1 MKVIVADSLGMCFG
15 VRDAVELALRSPHR
29 TDLTVLGELVHNPDV
44 LERLSSAGVRTAP
57 SPEAPVE
64 TSHVMIT
71 AHGAAPSVVRRLEE
85 RGLAVAQATCPLVAH
100 AHRMLDR
107 LIAAGYFP
115 VIVGRADHVEVR
127 GLTTDL
133 SEFEV
138 IEAPSDIRRLA
149 GRPRLG
155 VVSQTTQPLDYVLGI
170 VDEIRRAFPDAE
182 VRWADTVCQPTKER
196 QLAARRLATACPVVV
211 VVGWHRWRTPKA
223 CVRNGSKAS
232 GRWASPP
239 APPPRTKPS
248 RRCGLLWRGS
258 TAEVQPARAEP
269 RRRRRGVLPD
279 EGLMGVHTSSVPQ
292 CLCGGDPR

>member
-44 LERLSSAGVRTAP
+44 LERLSSAGVRTAL

-85 RGLAVAQATCPLVAH
+85 RGLAVSQATCPLVAH

-107 LIAAGYFP
+107 LIVAGYFP

-133 SEFEV
+133 AEFEV

-170 VDEIRRAFPDAE
+170 VDEIRRTFPDTE

-211 VVGWHRWRTPKA
+211 VVGGRNSNNTRQLLRTCEA
-223 CVRNGSKAS
+223 AG
-232 GRWASPP
+232 
-239 APPPRTKPS
+239 
-248 RRCGLLWRGS
+248 
-258 TAEVQPARAEP
+258 ARAYQVENAEDLRAEWFEGVRQVGLTAGTSTP
-269 RRRRRGVLPD
+269 DETIEAVRAALEGINRRGAEDAERIVRPAA
-279 EGLMGVHTSSVPQ
+279 
-292 CLCGGDPR
+292 